1 MILSSF
7 RRGGFSWPHKRAMM
21 PPAAAEMGEDEG
33 DDDDDDEE
41 TDNEGMAASEC
52 EVEMKFGGP
61 DQQD

>member
-33 DDDDDDEE
+33 DDDDDE

>member
-33 DDDDDDEE
+33 DDDDEE